1 MVQISHPYMTTGK
14 TIILTRQTCV
24 GKVISLLF
32 KYAKFVIA
40 SLPRIKCLLISWLQ
54 SPPAVILQPK
64 KIKFVT
70 VSIVS
75 LSICHEVMGLDAMIF
90 VLCVLSF
97 KPDFSLFSF
106 TFIKKLFSSSLLS
119 AIRVVPSTYL
129 RLLIF
134 ILAILIPVCAS
145 SSFMELCNAAVTETR
160 GELRGCDRGLKN
172 AGIRQQP
179 ACSAGWKRKT
189 QEEQS
194 LSSLGKRKIMG
205 NWTRWWDWRRE
216 DGCWNHHQGLSN

>member
-1 MVQISHPYMTTGK
+1 MIPGLGRSPGEGNSHPFQYSCLENPMNRGAWQATVHGVTKRDTTERLS
-14 TIILTRQTCV
+14 LT
-24 GKVISLLF
+24 SL
-32 KYAKFVIA
+32 
-40 SLPRIKCLLISWLQ
+40 
-54 SPPAVILQPK
+54 
-64 KIKFVT
+64 T
-70 VSIVS
+70 
-75 LSICHEVMGLDAMIF
+75 CHEVMGLDAMIF

-134 ILAILIPVCAS
+134 ILASLIPVCAS
-145 SSFMELCNAAVTETR
+145 PSFMELCNAAVTETR
-160 GELRGCDRGLKN
+160 GELRGCDGGLKN

-205 NWTRWWDWRRE
+205 N
-216 DGCWNHHQGLSN
+216 